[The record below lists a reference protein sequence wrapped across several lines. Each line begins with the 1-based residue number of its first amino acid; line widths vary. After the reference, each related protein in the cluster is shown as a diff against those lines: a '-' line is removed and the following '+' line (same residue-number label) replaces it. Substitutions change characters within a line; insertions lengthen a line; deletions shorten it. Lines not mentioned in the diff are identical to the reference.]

1 MALYAKC
8 KIGILFSIFFRSID
22 ETTQAMAFD
31 GINFKGQSLKLRRP
45 HDYQPMPGMSENPN
59 YNVPGKYLHIKFI
72 FIIFPWFICFINFFN
87 FFSLKS
93 NFRCR

>member
-1 MALYAKC
+1 MNN
-8 KIGILFSIFFRSID
+8 ILILPFFRSID

-59 YNVPGKYLHIKFI
+59 YNVPGKYLHIMLHTYY
-72 FIIFPWFICFINFFN
+72 FPLVYLFY
-87 FFSLKS
+87 
-93 NFRCR
+93 